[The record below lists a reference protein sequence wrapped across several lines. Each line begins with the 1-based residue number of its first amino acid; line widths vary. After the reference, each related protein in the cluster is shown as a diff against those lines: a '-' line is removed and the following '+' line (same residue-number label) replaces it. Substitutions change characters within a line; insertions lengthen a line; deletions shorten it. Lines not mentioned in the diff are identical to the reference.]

1 MKERTVNGMP
11 IREVWE
17 MLQAEFPS
25 DVIKRHPATNQDYIP
40 VEKIEERLNS
50 VVGMENWD
58 FELIA
63 PVQVCRFG
71 ADGFESCIASG
82 RLSIYDDERVP
93 IVRSTGGAADIIY
106 PSHSTRPTSVANAV
120 DSAVQDVFKRCA
132 KRFGIGMKGKASR
145 QSRQTG
151 RESPKDE
158 VKVMKVTV
166 MEPFKA
172 LPRGGAKVKVCCD
185 GETLELFIW
194 KEQWDDLRKAYGE
207 KFQIGR
213 KLNEM
218 TFRGIRKEYHG
229 NVQLEFVSFSR
240 KGAA

>member
-17 MLQAEFPS
+17 KLQAEFPS
-25 DVIKRHPATNQDYIP
+25 DAIKQHPSTGMEYIP

-50 VVGMENWD
+50 VVGVENWD

-63 PVQVCRFG
+63 PVQVCSFG
-71 ADGFESCIASG
+71 ADDFESCVASG
-82 RLSIYDDERVP
+82 KLSIYDDEHVP
-93 IVRSTGGAADIIY
+93 IVRSTGGAAAVIY
-106 PSHSTRPTSVANAV
+106 PQNSTRPTSVANSV

-132 KRFGIGMKGKASR
+132 KRFGIGMKGKVSTGSR
-145 QSRQTG
+145 QSS
-151 RESPKDE
+151 RESQKEE
-158 VKVMKVTV
+158 VVKVTV

-172 LPRGGAKVKVCCD
+172 LPKGGVKAKVCCD

-194 KEQWDDLRKAYGE
+194 KKQWDDLQKAYGE
-207 KFQIGR
+207 KFQIGK

-218 TFRGIRKEYHG
+218 TFRGVRKEYRG
-229 NVQLEFVSFSR
+229 NIQLEFVSFDK
-240 KGAA
+240 KGVA

>member
-1 MKERTVNGMP
+1 MKERTVNGML

-17 MLQAEFPS
+17 KLQAEFPS
-25 DVIKRHPATNQDYIP
+25 DVIKKHPTTGKEYIP
-40 VEKIEERLNS
+40 VEKIEERLNN

-58 FELIA
+58 FELIS

-71 ADGFESCIASG
+71 VDGFESCVASG
-82 RLSIYDDERVP
+82 KLCIYDDERIP

-106 PSHSTRPTSVANAV
+106 PKESTRPTSVANAV

-132 KRFGIGMKGKASR
+132 KRFGIGMKGKASA
-145 QSRQTG
+145 QSRQTD
-151 RESPKDE
+151 REPPKE
-158 VKVMKVTV
+158 VVMKVTV

-172 LPRGGAKVKVCCD
+172 LPKGGVKAKVYCD

-194 KEQWDDLRKAYGE
+194 KKQWDDLQKTYGE
-207 KFQIGR
+207 KFQIGQ

-218 TFRGIRKEYHG
+218 TFRGIRKEYRG
-229 NVQLEFVSFSR
+229 NMQLEFVSFDK

>member
-17 MLQAEFPS
+17 KLQAEFPS
-25 DVIKRHPATNQDYIP
+25 DAIKKHPTTEMEYIP

-71 ADGFESCIASG
+71 AEGFESCVASG
-82 RLSIYDDERVP
+82 KLSIYDDERVP

-106 PSHSTRPTSVANAV
+106 PKNSSRPTSVANAV

-132 KRFGIGMKGKASR
+132 KRFGIGMKGKASARPR
-145 QSRQTG
+145 QSS
-151 RESPKDE
+151 RESPKE
-158 VKVMKVTV
+158 VVMKVTI

-172 LPRGGAKVKVCCD
+172 LPKGGAKVKVCFD
-185 GETLELFIW
+185 GETLELYIW
-194 KEQWDDLRKAYGE
+194 KKQWDNLQEAYGE

-229 NVQLEFVSFSR
+229 SMQLEFVSFDQ

>member
-11 IREVWE
+11 IREVWAK
-17 MLQAEFPS
+17 LQAEFPS
-25 DVIKRHPATNQDYIP
+25 DAIKKHPTTEMEYIP

-71 ADGFESCIASG
+71 TEGFESCVASG
-82 RLSIYDDERVP
+82 KLSIYDDERIP

-106 PSHSTRPTSVANAV
+106 PKNSMRPTSVANAV

-132 KRFGIGMKGKASR
+132 KRFGIGMKGKASAR
-145 QSRQTG
+145 PRQTSK
-151 RESPKDE
+151 ESPKE
-158 VKVMKVTV
+158 AVMKVMI

-172 LPRGGAKVKVCCD
+172 LPKGGAKAKVCFD

-194 KEQWDDLRKAYGE
+194 KKQWDDLQKAYSD

-218 TFRGIRKEYHG
+218 TFRGIRKEYNG
-229 NVQLEFVSFSR
+229 NMQLEFVSFDR

>member
-17 MLQAEFPS
+17 KLQAEFPP
-25 DVIKRHPATNQDYIP
+25 DVIKKHPTTEKEYIP
-40 VEKIEERLNS
+40 VEKIEERLNN

-58 FELIA
+58 FELMA
-63 PVQVCRFG
+63 PVQVYRFG
-71 ADGFESCIASG
+71 ADGFESCVASG
-82 RLSIYDDERVP
+82 KLCIYDDERVP

-106 PSHSTRPTSVANAV
+106 SKNSMRPTSVANAV

-132 KRFGIGMKGKASR
+132 KRFGIGMKGKASEQFR
-145 QSRQTG
+145 QAD
-151 RESPKDE
+151 RESSKE
-158 VKVMKVTV
+158 MVMKVIV

-172 LPRGGAKVKVCCD
+172 LPKGGVKAKVCCD

-194 KEQWDDLRKAYGE
+194 KKQWDDLQKAYGE

-218 TFRGIRKEYHG
+218 TFRGIRKEYRG
-229 NVQLEFVSFSR
+229 NMQLEFVSFDK

>member
-1 MKERTVNGMP
+1 MKERTVNGIP

-17 MLQAEFPS
+17 KLQAEFPS
-25 DVIKRHPATNQDYIP
+25 DAVKKHPSTGMAYIP
-40 VEKIEERLNS
+40 VEKIEERLNN
-50 VVGMENWD
+50 VVGMGNWD

-63 PVQVCRFG
+63 PVQVCSFG

-82 RLSIYDDERVP
+82 KLSIYDDERVP
-93 IVRSTGGAADIIY
+93 IVRSTGGAAN
-106 PSHSTRPTSVANAV
+106 SV

-132 KRFGIGMKGKASR
+132 KRFGIGVKGKASTG
-145 QSRQTG
+145 SRQPG
-151 RESPKDE
+151 REPQKE
-158 VKVMKVTV
+158 VVVKVTV

-172 LPRGGAKVKVCCD
+172 LPKGGVKAKVCCD

-194 KEQWDDLRKAYGE
+194 KKQWDDLQKAYGE
-207 KFQIGR
+207 KFQIGQ

-218 TFRGIRKEYHG
+218 TFRGIRKEYRG
-229 NVQLEFVSFSR
+229 SMQLEFVSFDK